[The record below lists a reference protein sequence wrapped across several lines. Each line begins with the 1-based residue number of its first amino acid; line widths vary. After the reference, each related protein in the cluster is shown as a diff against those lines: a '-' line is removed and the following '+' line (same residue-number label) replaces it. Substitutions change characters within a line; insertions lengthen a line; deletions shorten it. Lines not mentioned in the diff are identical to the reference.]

1 MSFLTGM
8 ASLLLLHVLTV
19 LPVAC
24 HPPPPDHRSCGLAA

>member
-24 HPPPPDHRSCGLAA
+24 CLPPPAP